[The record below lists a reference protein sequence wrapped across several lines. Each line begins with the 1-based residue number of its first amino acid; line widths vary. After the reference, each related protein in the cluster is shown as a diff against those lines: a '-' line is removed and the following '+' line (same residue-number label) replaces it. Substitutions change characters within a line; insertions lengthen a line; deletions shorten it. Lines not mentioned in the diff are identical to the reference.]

1 MDYKKPKFK
10 EKYENFI
17 GGKFVPPLG
26 MNILKIIHLSTI
38 PWLQNIQDL
47 KKKI

>member
-17 GGKFVPPLG
+17 GGKFVPPVE
-26 MNILKIIHLSTI
+26 NDVDKF
-38 PWLQNIQDL
+38 
-47 KKKI
+47 

>member
-17 GGKFVPPLG
+17 GGKFVPPVGNEYFENNSPIDNTL
-26 MNILKIIHLSTI
+26 IAKYPRS
-38 PWLQNIQDL
+38 Q
-47 KKKI
+47 K